1 MTHEVLFDEIHIKTK
16 PRPFMLKC
24 HRCEASCSAMRR
36 TKYELYQLK
45 KMPMLIRQD
54 KKCTKG
60 KRTGYQETAW
70 MREAICFSSF
80 QENHSNN

>member
-1 MTHEVLFDEIHIKTK
+1 
-16 PRPFMLKC
+16 
-24 HRCEASCSAMRR
+24 MRR